1 MPHVIVKLWPEG
13 RKNKN
18 RSLQTESQG
27 CHRTLNAP
35 QTSVSVSIQEV
46 PREKWVDEVYNPDIM
61 DKEEHF
67 ILSLDTNRKIFKG
80 SL

>member
-1 MPHVIVKLWPEG
+1 MLSLNYGPEDGRTKTGACNRIAKDVIE
-13 RKNKN
+13 
-18 RSLQTESQG
+18 
-27 CHRTLNAP
+27 TLNAP